1 MGFGLAAYST
11 ESCPAAPS
19 QAPDASDATRTRVDL
34 RLGASCVRVLASAAL
49 LLAAPL
55 FARAQVPPDEPA
67 NTSLENSLEAGESSV
82 ELPRRK
88 LVRWNEFDGPFT
100 TLRFGAGLLY
110 EVAAFSQDE
119 SSKQQF
125 DLQTEDKV
133 RDFRLLFKG
142 RLKTKRP
149 VTWTCGVMYDGP
161 SDAWLLRETG
171 IMVAVPE
178 LWGHLFIGRTKEGF
192 SLNKVMTGYSG
203 WTLERATIID
213 ATIPI
218 LADGIKWLGYVPER
232 GLLWNIGYYGD
243 WLSEKESFSSYDHQF
258 VARGAWLPI
267 ASENEGKLL
276 HIDINGRVGKP
287 DDGQLQVRSRPETF
301 PAPYFVDTGKFPAR
315 ESRLA
320 ALETYYRSGPLLVG
334 SEYFVETVDSPE
346 NGDPLF
352 HGGDVVMT
360 WLVTGET
367 RAYNTLG
374 GYFKSVSPAR
384 TVFEGGPGAWEVVAR
399 LSYIDLNGGTLRG
412 GAFWRFTPMVNL
424 YLSDN
429 IRLELAYGYGT
440 LDRFDL
446 KGSTQ
451 FLQSRVQLLF

>member
-1 MGFGLAAYST
+1 MESSLAGHAI
-11 ESCPAAPS
+11 ENRPASPD
-19 QAPDASDATRTRVDL
+19 QAPHVEAANCTRAGL
-34 RLGASCVRVLASAAL
+34 RPGAQWVRVLAVAAL
-49 LLAAPL
+49 LLAAPPS
-55 FARAQVPPDEPA
+55 ARAQEPTGEPA
-67 NTSLENSLEAGESSV
+67 ASSLENTVEAGEASV

-88 LVRWNEFDGPFT
+88 LIRWNEFDGPFT
-100 TLRFGAGLLY
+100 TLRVGAGLLY

-161 SDAWLLRETG
+161 SDSWLARETG

-218 LADGIKWLGYVPER
+218 LADGVKWLGYVPER

-243 WLSEKESFSSYDHQF
+243 WLSENESFSSYDHQF
-258 VARGAWLPI
+258 VARVAWLPI
-267 ASENEGKLL
+267 ASETEGTLL
-276 HIDINGRVGKP
+276 HIGLNGRQGKP
-287 DDGQLQVRSRPETF
+287 DDGQLQVRSRPEAF
-301 PAPYFVDTGKFPAR
+301 PAPYFVDTGKFAADQ
-315 ESRLA
+315 SRLA
-320 ALETYYRSGPLLVG
+320 SLEVYYRSGPLLVG
-334 SEYFVETVDSPE
+334 SEYFVEKVDSSE
-346 NGDPLF
+346 TGDPLF

-360 WLVTGET
+360 WLITGET

-384 TVFEGGPGAWEVVAR
+384 TVFEGGPGAWEVVAT

-412 GAFWRFTPMVNL
+412 GTFWRFTPMVNW

-429 IRLELAYGYGT
+429 LRLEFAYGYGT

-446 KGSTQ
+446 RGSTQ
-451 FLQSRVQLLF
+451 FFQSRIQLLF